1 MGSWSHMVKW
11 GKKTS
16 VNMHE
21 MLVFGVE
28 INTCVVG
35 VCLHMCVC
43 IYLHMLVICPLSCSQ
58 SVSEKRHSSL
68 ATFVASWKRVGMT
81 FHHLPFV
88 LWNFVPCTCIIYSK
102 INSF

>member
-35 VCLHMCVC
+35 VCLHMCVSDSDFD
-43 IYLHMLVICPLSCSQ
+43 L
-58 SVSEKRHSSL
+58 
-68 ATFVASWKRVGMT
+68 
-81 FHHLPFV
+81 
-88 LWNFVPCTCIIYSK
+88 
-102 INSF
+102 